1 MSCKVFETDT
11 DSEAEKKGNEDAAV
25 EGSKSRYQGYG
36 FVCFERCEDARKALE
51 HFHEKA
57 DESSI
62 SIDVHSG
69 SKGAEDSSNLQAAAA
84 ASHG

>member
-11 DSEAEKKGNEDAAV
+11 DSEAVKKGNEDAV
-25 EGSKSRYQGYG
+25 EATKSRYQGYG
-36 FVCFERCEDARKALE
+36 FVCFTRCEDARKALE

-62 SIDVHSG
+62 SIDVASG